1 MPNIRHEKIATKLLP
16 IIYVLDTSGSML
28 LNGRISAVNE
38 AMNDTAEV
46 LKKVSANNADAQIM
60 IGVLTFSTGAKWIT
74 PHGLIYLEDF
84 YWEDLK
90 AGGMTDLGRALEQL
104 NLKLKP
110 DEFLKSKIGFKLP
123 VIIFMSDGE
132 PTDTDWKQ
140 KLETINQENRWFREA
155 TKIALAV
162 GDEARKDVLE
172 AITGASEAVI
182 PVTDLES
189 LEKLIR
195 VISVTASK
203 VGSMSRTENNQLS
216 KIVEITRESLKSTD
230 NYWIEDDWD

>member
-16 IIYVLDTSGSML
+16 IIYVLDTSGSMI
-28 LNGRISAVNE
+28 GDRISAVNE
-38 AMNDTAEV
+38 AMKDTAEV

-60 IGVLTFSTGAKWIT
+60 IGVLTFSSEAKWIT

-84 YWEDLK
+84 YWEDLR
-90 AGGMTDLGRALEQL
+90 AGGMTYYGLALEQL
-104 NLKLKP
+104 NLKLSRN
-110 DEFLKSKIGFKLP
+110 EFLNSKIGFKLP
-123 VIIFMSDGE
+123 VIIFMSDGGPNDKE
-132 PTDTDWKQ
+132 WKQ
-140 KLETINQENRWFREA
+140 ELENINQENRWFREA

-162 GDEARKDVLE
+162 GDEARKDVL
-172 AITGASEAVI
+172 AAVTGSSEAVF

-195 VISVTASK
+195 VVSVTASK

-216 KIVEITRESLKSTD
+216 KIVEITRDSLKSTD